1 MFQVGDIVRAFGNKG
16 IVKSIS
22 KNGMF
27 LEVKFDKVD
36 TTVIFNIDGRIFGW
50 NKNITLKK
58 IKSRKLDEEKRSV
71 EVN

>member
-1 MFQVGDIVRAFGNKG
+1 MFEVGDKVRAFGNTG

-27 LEVKFDKVD
+27 LEVKFDKVE
-36 TTVIFNIDGRIFGW
+36 TTVIFNIDGRMFTW

-58 IKSRKLDEEKRSV
+58 IKKRKS
-71 EVN
+71 